1 MYHDQKGSYRLPDKL
16 QYSLNSVFEGLT
28 FFFFFFCC
36 AISGLH
42 LSFKLCV
49 ILCSSHLLN
58 LYMKKKN
65 IPPKIEVVFVCLFLT
80 VSGHIDFFFKKQ
92 TLKFM
97 ANTFVGLLVLFK
109 NKLPF
114 SISLC

>member
-1 MYHDQKGSYRLPDKL
+1 MIKRGPTDFQTNFNIL
-16 QYSLNSVFEGLT
+16 LT
-28 FFFFFFCC
+28 LFLKVLLFFFLLCNFWFTPVLQTLCNSLFLSL
-36 AISGLH
+36 AQSLH
-42 LSFKLCV
+42 E
-49 ILCSSHLLN
+49 
-58 LYMKKKN
+58 KKN

>member
-28 FFFFFFCC
+28 FFFFFLLCNFWFTPVLQTLCNSLFLSL
-36 AISGLH
+36 AQSLH
-42 LSFKLCV
+42 E
-49 ILCSSHLLN
+49 
-58 LYMKKKN
+58 KKN